1 MREKV
6 KFNINGKSREYTL
19 FQKGDRVTPHARSTM
34 AVNPE
39 GTVEST
45 SADGFFINVKWDKE
59 LYPSKDNGHITIG
72 RQWMID
78 HLIMLSACKEIAS

>member
-1 MREKV
+1 MRKKEV
-6 KFNINGKSREYTL
+6 FRINGKAREFNL
-19 FQKGDRVTPHARSTM
+19 FQKGDRVKPNERSTM

-78 HLIMLSACKEIAS
+78 HLVLLPSKEEIAS